1 MGIHGKIQRK
11 VGVKSGEIGVCV
23 AHHGS
28 GDSEGD
34 FFLIVTHLFFFSF
47 HTNDDTTNE

>member
-28 GDSEGD
+28 GDSEWD
-34 FFLIVTHLFFFSF
+34 FFPIVTHPFFSF
-47 HTNDDTTNE
+47 HTNDDTTIE